1 VSATISIL
9 LGISGMLGFGV
20 ADFIAKAILSRTNAL
35 RTALISQSIGTLL
48 YLGVAI
54 VYDLAVP
61 DNTLLF
67 LTLISGTLS
76 AVVLSSYYLA
86 LSLGKASLVSPIASC
101 LSVVA
106 VVLSLLV
113 LGETLTGPQLSV
125 IAAVFCGII
134 LVAFDR
140 SSNESS
146 RKVSILFALLAAL
159 LGGGN
164 VIIQKWIAEGGHYLM
179 GFFLTRVF
187 MLCFMLPFMP
197 LLGRNKQSTEK
208 PVSYAKM
215 GLLGLI
221 DVSGFFAWYIGLR
234 EGLVSVVTPIVTACP
249 AITVILVH
257 LFLNERVRLHQRVG
271 IATIIA
277 GIVILSA
284 IS

>member
-1 VSATISIL
+1 
-9 LGISGMLGFGV
+9 MLGFGV
-20 ADFIAKAILSRTNAL
+20 ADFIAKTILSRTNAL

-67 LTLISGTLS
+67 LTLISGALS

-86 LSLGKASLVSPIASC
+86 LSMGKASLVSPITSC
-101 LSVVA
+101 LNVVA

-140 SSNESS
+140 SGNESS
-146 RKVSILFALLAAL
+146 RNVSILFALLAAL

-164 VIIQKWIAEGGHYLM
+164 VIIQKWIAESGHYLM
-179 GFFLTRVF
+179 AFFLTRVF

-208 PVSYAKM
+208 PVSYQKM

-234 EGLVSVVTPIVTACP
+234 EGLVSVVTPIVTSCP
-249 AITVILVH
+249 AVTVILAH